1 MRSIA
6 TCYSEHATKVSDSYC
21 SGPASSR
28 TSIPHHPIRPAPSSV
43 TSTYKIIRNT
53 SSPIFVTVSW
63 SGCGRGGR
71 GFSVSVTDK
80 IKSSACHSPANS
92 FHQLRK
98 PKGSNEFEAC
108 GSRIE
113 LLWNLSPAFYE
124 TGPEPVSGFYVV
136 VLVDSEPGLFLGDVE
151 EIEDEEG
158 EIGFPKLGVNG
169 EKIRLAAELS
179 PVSRIEK
186 FVSGG
191 SGHGSYS
198 TRAQF
203 SRVGE
208 MHDVMIN
215 FGSGGD
221 RSAAGMSVWIDGR
234 RVFQVRRLRWNFRG
248 NQTIFLDGIVVDVM
262 WDLHDW
268 SFKETWEGEKEEDGG
283 GRGGGYTAAATR
295 GAAVFLFRTRS
306 GLDSRL
312 WLDEKILEQKKDPER
327 AEFSLLICACKKPG

>member
-6 TCYSEHATKVSDSYC
+6 TCYSENAIKVSDSYC

-28 TSIPHHPIRPAPSSV
+28 TSISQHPTRPAPSSV
-43 TSTYKIIRNT
+43 TSTYKIIRNN
-53 SSPIFVTVSW
+53 SSLNSNPIFVTVNW
-63 SGCGRGGR
+63 SGCGGGDG
-71 GFSVSVTDK
+71 GFSISVTDK
-80 IKSSACHSPANS
+80 IPSASNSPARQ
-92 FHQLRK
+92 FRK
-98 PKGSNEFEAC
+98 PKGSKEFEAC
-108 GSRIE
+108 GCRIE
-113 LLWNLSPAFYE
+113 LLWNLSPAFYDA
-124 TGPEPVSGFYVV
+124 GPEPVSGFYVV
-136 VLVDSEPGLFLGDVE
+136 VLIDSEPGLFLGDVE

-158 EIGFPKLGVNG
+158 EDGFRRGGVDG

-191 SGHGSYS
+191 SGRGSYS

-215 FGSGGD
+215 FGTGGD
-221 RSAAGMSVWIDGR
+221 QSSAAAGMSVLIDGR
-234 RVFQVRRLRWNFRG
+234 RVFEVRRLRWNFRG

-268 SFKETWEGEKEEDGG
+268 SFKETGEGEADGRD
-283 GRGGGYTAAATR
+283 RGGCTAA
-295 GAAVFLFRTRS
+295 AAVFLFRTRS

-312 WLDEKILEQKKDPER
+312 WLEEKILEQKKDPER

>member
-6 TCYSEHATKVSDSYC
+6 TCYSENAIKVSDSYC

-28 TSIPHHPIRPAPSSV
+28 TSISQHPTRPAPSSV
-43 TSTYKIIRNT
+43 TSTYKISN
-53 SSPIFVTVSW
+53 PIFVTVNW
-63 SGCGRGGR
+63 SGCGGGDG
-71 GFSVSVTDK
+71 GFSISVTDK
-80 IKSSACHSPANS
+80 IPSASNSPARQ
-92 FHQLRK
+92 FRK
-98 PKGSNEFEAC
+98 PKGSKEFEAC
-108 GSRIE
+108 GCRIE
-113 LLWNLSPAFYE
+113 LLWNLSPAFYDA
-124 TGPEPVSGFYVV
+124 GPEPVSGFYVV
-136 VLVDSEPGLFLGDVE
+136 VLIDSEPGLFLGDVE

-158 EIGFPKLGVNG
+158 VDG

-191 SGHGSYS
+191 SGRGSYS

-215 FGSGGD
+215 FGTGGD
-221 RSAAGMSVWIDGR
+221 QSSAAAGMSVLIDGR
-234 RVFQVRRLRWNFRG
+234 RVFEVRRLRWNFRG

-268 SFKETWEGEKEEDGG
+268 SFKETGG
-283 GRGGGYTAAATR
+283 GCTAA
-295 GAAVFLFRTRS
+295 AAVFLFRTRS

-312 WLDEKILEQKKDPER
+312 WLEEKILEQKKDPER

>member
-6 TCYSEHATKVSDSYC
+6 TCYSENAIKVSDSYC

-28 TSIPHHPIRPAPSSV
+28 TSISQHPTRPAPSSV
-43 TSTYKIIRNT
+43 TSTYKIIRNN
-53 SSPIFVTVSW
+53 SSLNSNPIFVTVNW
-63 SGCGRGGR
+63 SGCGGGDG
-71 GFSVSVTDK
+71 GFSISVTDK
-80 IKSSACHSPANS
+80 IPSASNSPARQ
-92 FHQLRK
+92 FRK
-98 PKGSNEFEAC
+98 PKGSKEFEAC
-108 GSRIE
+108 GCRIE
-113 LLWNLSPAFYE
+113 LLWNLSPAFYDA
-124 TGPEPVSGFYVV
+124 GPEPVSGFYVV
-136 VLVDSEPGLFLGDVE
+136 VLIDSEPGLFLGDVE

-158 EIGFPKLGVNG
+158 EDGF
-169 EKIRLAAELS
+169 RRELS

-191 SGHGSYS
+191 SGRGSYS

-215 FGSGGD
+215 FGTGGD
-221 RSAAGMSVWIDGR
+221 QSSAAAGMSVLIDGR
-234 RVFQVRRLRWNFRG
+234 RVFEVRRLRWNFRG

-268 SFKETWEGEKEEDGG
+268 SFKETGE
-283 GRGGGYTAAATR
+283 
-295 GAAVFLFRTRS
+295 AAVFLFRTRS

-312 WLDEKILEQKKDPER
+312 WLEEKILEQKKDPER